1 LIADRIGFG
10 SSFSKGVLMNFRR
23 QTFLG
28 FATAIFVCVSASTA
42 FPLTLPITSFWAQR
56 KITSGK
62 FPIHSA
68 CMMPPQGH
76 LTRIGMKGAEGMS
89 KESDAWAASLED
101 MVESHLKSDGI
112 AISSAINPLSSGA
125 SDDEIRSV
133 ISQIQQK
140 FSSISPLMRKKP
152 GGIGKSAYTLGD
164 QVGMLPCS
172 ENSEILVFVQGVGH
186 VVTEGRASMT
196 LLIGGPDEDAVLLVT
211 IADAKTGEIV
221 GFIQVYPGD
230 ASLLK
235 VEDAFGQKL
244 YEQFAGMNIGSARK
258 RAAMH
263 GN

>member
-1 LIADRIGFG
+1 
-10 SSFSKGVLMNFRR
+10 MNFRR
-23 QTFLG
+23 QVFRG
-28 FATAIFVCVSASTA
+28 FVTALFVCVAASTA
-42 FPLTLPITSFWAQR
+42 LPLNLPITSSWAQR

-68 CMMPPQGH
+68 CMMPPQAN

-89 KESDAWAASLED
+89 KESESWATALGD

-112 AISSAINPLSSGA
+112 AISSAVDPLSSGA
-125 SDDEIRSV
+125 SGDEIRNV

-140 FSSISPLMRKKP
+140 FSSVSPLIRKKP

-172 ENSEILVFVQGVGH
+172 ENSEILVFVQGVGQ
-186 VVTEGRASMT
+186 VVTQGRSTMT
-196 LLIGGPDEDAVLLVT
+196 LLVGGPGEDAVLLVT

-230 ASLLK
+230 ASLL
-235 VEDAFGQKL
+235 DADGAFGQKL
-244 YEQFAGMNIGSARK
+244 YQQFAEMNIGSARK
-258 RAAMH
+258 RAAVR
-263 GN
+263 GQ

>member
-1 LIADRIGFG
+1 
-10 SSFSKGVLMNFRR
+10 MHFRR
-23 QTFLG
+23 QMSQG
-28 FATAIFVCVSASTA
+28 FAAALFVCVSASTA
-42 FPLTLPITSFWAQR
+42 FPLNLPITSSWAQR

-68 CMMPPQGH
+68 CMMPPQAN

-89 KESDAWAASLED
+89 KESEAWATTLED

-133 ISQIQQK
+133 ISQVQQK
-140 FSSISPLMRKKP
+140 FSSVSPLIRKKP

-172 ENSEILVFVQGVGH
+172 ENSEILVFVQGVGQ
-186 VVTEGRASMT
+186 VVTQSRSTMT
-196 LLIGGPDEDAVLLVT
+196 LLVGGPAEDAVLLVT

-230 ASLLK
+230 ASLLDA
-235 VEDAFGQKL
+235 EAAFGQKL
-244 YEQFAGMNIGSARK
+244 YQQFADINIGSARK
-258 RAAMH
+258 NAAARGH
-263 GN
+263 